1 MKSVL
6 FFLISQL
13 FISYLSVIYQ
23 LFISYL
29 NIFQQSLIYVNVVI
43 ISSVK

>member
-13 FISYLSVIYQ
+13 FISYLNV
-23 LFISYL
+23 
-29 NIFQQSLIYVNVVI
+29 FQQSLIYVNVVI